1 MALARIGRARRV
13 ENFTWPGFVDA
24 LATLLMVII
33 FVLMVFVLIQ
43 INLAYRVSGQETTLG
58 EMRQQLASLSELLN
72 IERRA
77 NADLAAN
84 LAQITNQLNSS
95 NADRTNLQ
103 AELTSVRAALNL
115 RNNDIAELVAKQT
128 DMKASLTAARV
139 SLEERLGALQLVEGQ
154 LAMALAKNQRATD
167 KINLLSTEV
176 VKSKADADASRTEI
190 TKMASALELAEKQ
203 LAMAQAKSQSATDKI
218 SILSAEV
225 NASRAETK
233 ASRAEVTEMTA
244 ALAALRLRIE
254 ELKSLLAEK
263 ERETVRD
270 KVAIANLG
278 RSLNN
283 ALASRVQ
290 ELQRFRSEFFGRLR
304 DVLKGRDD
312 VQIVGDRFVFQSEV
326 LFAQGQAEIGPQGQE
341 QLAKL
346 AITLA
351 DIAEKIPSDINW
363 VLQVDG
369 HTDNVPIRAGRYA
382 DNWDLSTERALSVV
396 RYLNEQGLPAN
407 RLAAAGYGEYQ
418 PLDTSDNDNARRK
431 NRRIELKITQR
442 VAIK

>member
-1 MALARIGRARRV
+1 MALARIGNARRV

-43 INLAYRVSGQETTLG
+43 VNLAYRVSGQDATLG
-58 EMRQQLASLSELLN
+58 EMRQQLASLGELLN

-77 NADLAAN
+77 SADLAAN
-84 LAQITNQLNSS
+84 LAQITNQLNAS
-95 NADRTNLQ
+95 NANKDELQ
-103 AELTSVRAALNL
+103 AQLANVQAAIAARNSQIAALT
-115 RNNDIAELVAKQT
+115 AKQADT
-128 DMKASLTAARV
+128 EAALAAARN
-139 SLEERLGALQLVEGQ
+139 SLEERLGALQLAEGQ
-154 LAMALAKNQRATD
+154 LAMAQ
-167 KINLLSTEV
+167 
-176 VKSKADADASRTEI
+176 
-190 TKMASALELAEKQ
+190 
-203 LAMAQAKSQSATDKI
+203 AQNQSAANRIDA
-218 SILSAEV
+218 L
-225 NASRAETK
+225 RAETTASK
-233 ASRAEVTEMTA
+233 AEIAQMTG

-254 ELKSLLAEK
+254 ELTSLLAEK
-263 ERETVRD
+263 DRQATQD
-270 KVAIANLG
+270 KVAIASLG

-326 LFAQGQAEIGPQGQE
+326 LFAQGQAEIAVEGQD

-346 AITLA
+346 AVALA
-351 DIAEKIPSDINW
+351 DIATKIPEDINW

-369 HTDNVPIRAGRYA
+369 HTDDVPIRAGRYA

-396 RYLNEQGLPAN
+396 RFLNQQGLPAN
-407 RLAAAGYGEYQ
+407 RLAAAGYGEFQ
-418 PLDTSDNDNARRK
+418 PLDAADNDDARRK

-442 VAIK
+442 VAVR

>member
-1 MALARIGRARRV
+1 MALARIGNARRV
-13 ENFTWPGFVDA
+13 ENFTWPGFVDV

-43 INLAYRVSGQETTLG
+43 VNLAYRVSGQDATLG
-58 EMRQQLASLSELLN
+58 EMRQQLASLGELLN

-77 NADLAAN
+77 SADLAAN
-84 LAQITNQLNSS
+84 LAQITNQLNAS
-95 NADRTNLQ
+95 NANRDELQ
-103 AELTSVRAALNL
+103 AQLANVQAAIAARNSQIANLTAKQADTEAAL
-115 RNNDIAELVAKQT
+115 A
-128 DMKASLTAARV
+128 AARN
-139 SLEERLGALQLVEGQ
+139 SLEDRLGALQLAEGQ
-154 LAMALAKNQRATD
+154 LAMAQ
-167 KINLLSTEV
+167 
-176 VKSKADADASRTEI
+176 
-190 TKMASALELAEKQ
+190 
-203 LAMAQAKSQSATDKI
+203 AQNQSAANRIDA
-218 SILSAEV
+218 L
-225 NASRAETK
+225 RAETTASK
-233 ASRAEVTEMTA
+233 AEIAQMTG

-254 ELKSLLAEK
+254 ELTSLLAEK
-263 ERETVRD
+263 DRQATQD
-270 KVAIANLG
+270 KVAIASLG

-326 LFAQGQAEIGPQGQE
+326 LFAQGQAEIAAEGRD

-346 AITLA
+346 AVALA
-351 DIAEKIPSDINW
+351 DIATKIPEDINW

-369 HTDNVPIRAGRYA
+369 HTDDIPIRAGRYA

-396 RYLNEQGLPAN
+396 RFLNQQGLPAN
-407 RLAAAGYGEYQ
+407 RLAAAGYGEFQ
-418 PLDTSDNDNARRK
+418 PLDAADNDDARRK

-442 VAIK
+442 VAVK

>member
-1 MALARIGRARRV
+1 MALARIGNARRV

-43 INLAYRVSGQETTLG
+43 VNLAYRVSGQDATLG
-58 EMRQQLASLSELLN
+58 EMRQQLASLGELLN

-77 NADLAAN
+77 SADLSAN
-84 LAQITNQLNSS
+84 LAQITIQLNAS
-95 NADRTNLQ
+95 NANRDELQ
-103 AELTSVRAALNL
+103 AQLTSVQTAIAARNSQIANLTEKQVDTEAAL
-115 RNNDIAELVAKQT
+115 A
-128 DMKASLTAARV
+128 AARN
-139 SLEERLGALQLVEGQ
+139 SLEERLGALQLTEGQ
-154 LAMALAKNQRATD
+154 LAMA
-167 KINLLSTEV
+167 
-176 VKSKADADASRTEI
+176 KA
-190 TKMASALELAEKQ
+190 Q
-203 LAMAQAKSQSATDKI
+203 NQSATNRIDA
-218 SILSAEV
+218 L
-225 NASRAETK
+225 RAETTASK
-233 ASRAEVTEMTA
+233 AEIAKMTG

-254 ELKSLLAEK
+254 ELTSLLAEK
-263 ERETVRD
+263 DRQAMRD
-270 KVAIANLG
+270 KVAIASLG

-312 VQIVGDRFVFQSEV
+312 VEIVGDRFVFQSEV
-326 LFAQGQAEIGPQGQE
+326 LFAQGRAEIAAEGQD

-346 AITLA
+346 AVAFA
-351 DIAEKIPSDINW
+351 DIATKIPQDINW

-369 HTDNVPIRAGRYA
+369 HTDDVPIRAGRYA

-396 RYLNEQGLPAN
+396 RFLNQQGLPAN
-407 RLAAAGYGEYQ
+407 RLAAAGYGEFQ
-418 PLDTSDNDNARRK
+418 PLDAADNDDARRK

-442 VAIK
+442 VAVK

>member
-1 MALARIGRARRV
+1 MALARIGNARRV

-43 INLAYRVSGQETTLG
+43 VNLAYRVSGQDATLG
-58 EMRQQLASLSELLN
+58 EMRQQLASLGELLN

-77 NADLAAN
+77 SADLAAN
-84 LAQITNQLNSS
+84 LAQITNQLNAS
-95 NADRTNLQ
+95 NANRDELQ
-103 AELTSVRAALNL
+103 AQLANVQAAIAARNSQIATLTAKQADTEAALN
-115 RNNDIAELVAKQT
+115 
-128 DMKASLTAARV
+128 AARN
-139 SLEERLGALQLVEGQ
+139 SLEDRLGALQLAEGQ
-154 LAMALAKNQRATD
+154 LAMAQ
-167 KINLLSTEV
+167 
-176 VKSKADADASRTEI
+176 
-190 TKMASALELAEKQ
+190 
-203 LAMAQAKSQSATDKI
+203 AQNQSAANRIDA
-218 SILSAEV
+218 L
-225 NASRAETK
+225 RAETTASK
-233 ASRAEVTEMTA
+233 AEIAQMTG

-254 ELKSLLAEK
+254 ELTSLLAEK
-263 ERETVRD
+263 DQQATRD
-270 KVAIANLG
+270 KVAIASLG

-326 LFAQGQAEIGPQGQE
+326 LFAQGQAEIAAEGRD

-346 AITLA
+346 AVALA
-351 DIAEKIPSDINW
+351 DIATKIPKDINW

-369 HTDNVPIRAGRYA
+369 HTDDVPIRAGRYA

-396 RYLNEQGLPAN
+396 RFLNQQGLPAN
-407 RLAAAGYGEYQ
+407 RLAAAGYGEFQ
-418 PLDTSDNDNARRK
+418 PLDAADNDDARRK

-442 VAIK
+442 VAVK

>member
-1 MALARIGRARRV
+1 CHDDGFKNPSQQSGLAAMALARIGNARRV

-43 INLAYRVSGQETTLG
+43 VNLAYRVSGQDATLG

-77 NADLAAN
+77 SADLAAN

-95 NADRTNLQ
+95 NAGRTELE
-103 AELTSVRAALNL
+103 AELSSVQAALTM
-115 RNNDIAELVAKQT
+115 RNSEIAKLAARQADIE
-128 DMKASLTAARV
+128 ASLAAARA
-139 SLEERLGALQLVEGQ
+139 SLEERLGALQLAEG
-154 LAMALAKNQRATD
+154 
-167 KINLLSTEV
+167 
-176 VKSKADADASRTEI
+176 
-190 TKMASALELAEKQ
+190 Q
-203 LAMAQAKSQSATDKI
+203 LAMAQAKNQSATNKI
-218 SILSAEV
+218 ETLSAEIT
-225 NASRAETK
+225 ASKAETE
-233 ASRAEVTEMTA
+233 ASRAEVAEMTR

-254 ELKSLLAEK
+254 DLTNLLAEK
-263 ERETVRD
+263 ERETTRD

-283 ALASRVQ
+283 ALATRVQ

-351 DIAEKIPSDINW
+351 DIAQKIPGDINW
-363 VLQVDG
+363 ILQVDG

-396 RYLNEQGLPAN
+396 RYLNQQGLPAN

-418 PLDTSDNDNARRK
+418 PLDASDSANARRK

>member
-1 MALARIGRARRV
+1 MALARIGNARRV

-43 INLAYRVSGQETTLG
+43 VNLAYRVSGQDATLG
-58 EMRQQLASLSELLN
+58 EMRQQLASLGELLN

-77 NADLAAN
+77 SADLAAN
-84 LAQITNQLNSS
+84 LAQITNQLNASK
-95 NADRTNLQ
+95 TNKDELQ
-103 AELTSVRAALNL
+103 AQLANVQAAIAARNSQIAALT
-115 RNNDIAELVAKQT
+115 VKQADT
-128 DMKASLTAARV
+128 EAALAAARN
-139 SLEERLGALQLVEGQ
+139 SLEERLGALQLAEGQ
-154 LAMALAKNQRATD
+154 LAMAQ
-167 KINLLSTEV
+167 
-176 VKSKADADASRTEI
+176 
-190 TKMASALELAEKQ
+190 
-203 LAMAQAKSQSATDKI
+203 AQNQSAANRIDA
-218 SILSAEV
+218 L
-225 NASRAETK
+225 RAETTASK
-233 ASRAEVTEMTA
+233 AEIAQMTGV
-244 ALAALRLRIE
+244 LAALRLRIE
-254 ELKSLLAEK
+254 ELTSLLAEK
-263 ERETVRD
+263 DRQATQD
-270 KVAIANLG
+270 KVAIASLG

-326 LFAQGQAEIGPQGQE
+326 LFAQGHAEIAVEGQD

-346 AITLA
+346 AVALA
-351 DIAEKIPSDINW
+351 DIATKIPEDINW

-369 HTDNVPIRAGRYA
+369 HTDDVPIRAGRYA

-396 RYLNEQGLPAN
+396 RFLNQQGLPAN
-407 RLAAAGYGEYQ
+407 RLAAAGYGEFQ
-418 PLDTSDNDNARRK
+418 PLDAADNDDARRK

-442 VAIK
+442 VAVK

>member
-1 MALARIGRARRV
+1 MALARLGNTRRS

-43 INLAYRVSGQETTLG
+43 ANLAYRVSGQDATLG

-77 NADLAAN
+77 SADLAAD
-84 LAQITNQLNSS
+84 LAQLQIQLETSET
-95 NADRTNLQ
+95 DRSALAEQLVLVEATLGTRTSELTTLSAKQ
-103 AELTSVRAALNL
+103 AETEAAL
-115 RNNDIAELVAKQT
+115 A
-128 DMKASLTAARV
+128 AARDA
-139 SLEERLGALQLVEGQ
+139 LDERLRALQMVEGQ
-154 LAMALAKNQRATD
+154 LAL
-167 KINLLSTEV
+167 TEARNRTQQQTMRDLEAETTA
-176 VKSKADADASRTEI
+176 SKAEVAQMT
-190 TKMASALELAEKQ
+190 LVLAG
-203 LAMAQAKSQSATDKI
+203 
-218 SILSAEV
+218 
-225 NASRAETK
+225 
-233 ASRAEVTEMTA
+233 
-244 ALAALRLRIE
+244 LRQRIE
-254 ELKSLLAEK
+254 ELTSLLAEK
-263 ERETVRD
+263 DRQAEAD

-278 RSLNN
+278 KSLNN

-326 LFAQGQAEIGPQGQE
+326 LFAPGQADIGPTGQS
-341 QLAKL
+341 QLAQL
-346 AITLA
+346 AVALA
-351 DIAEKIPSDINW
+351 DIAAKIPDDINW

-369 HTDNVPIRAGRYA
+369 HTDNLPVRAGRYT

-396 RYLNEQGLPAN
+396 RFLVLQGVPAK
-407 RLAAAGYGEYQ
+407 RLAATGYGEFQ
-418 PLDTSDNDNARRK
+418 PLTNGDSVADRRL

-442 VAIK
+442 VAAK

>member
-1 MALARIGRARRV
+1 MALARIGNARRV

-43 INLAYRVSGQETTLG
+43 VNLAYRLSGQDASLS
-58 EMRQQLASLSELLN
+58 EMRQQLISLGELLS

-77 NADLAAN
+77 SADLAAN
-84 LAQITNQLNSS
+84 LAQISDQLNAS
-95 NADRTNLQ
+95 NTNRDDLQ
-103 AELTSVRAALNL
+103 TQLTIVQAALGVSNDEIL
-115 RNNDIAELVAKQT
+115 RLETQQADTNATLI
-128 DMKASLTAARV
+128 AARA
-139 SLEERLGALQLVEGQ
+139 SLEERLGALQLAEGQ
-154 LAMALAKNQRATD
+154 LAIAEAQNKSAVDTIDTLRANINKSENALA
-167 KINLLSTEV
+167 
-176 VKSKADADASRTEI
+176 DARTN
-190 TKMASALELAEKQ
+190 LAERLGALQ
-203 LAMAQAKSQSATDKI
+203 LTQRQLEAAQVQNTSDAGTIDG
-218 SILSAEV
+218 L
-225 NASRAETK
+225 RAETT
-233 ASRAEVTEMTA
+233 ASKVEIAQMTG
-244 ALAALRLRIE
+244 ALAALRVRLE
-254 ELKSLLAEK
+254 KLTALLAEK
-263 ERETVRD
+263 DKQTAHD
-270 KVAIANLG
+270 KVAIASLG

-304 DVLKGRDD
+304 EVLKGRDD

-326 LFAQGQAEIGPQGQE
+326 LFAQGQAEIGSQGEE

-346 AITLA
+346 AITLT
-351 DIAEKIPSDINW
+351 DIAQKIPGDINW

-369 HTDNVPIRAGRYA
+369 HTDDVPIRAGRYA

-396 RYLNEQGLPAN
+396 RYLNQQGLPAN

-418 PLDTSDNDNARRK
+418 PLDASDNDNARRK
-431 NRRIELKITQR
+431 NRRIEMKITQR

>member
-1 MALARIGRARRV
+1 MALARIGNARRV

-43 INLAYRVSGQETTLG
+43 VNLAYRVSGQDATLG
-58 EMRQQLASLSELLN
+58 EMRQQLASLGELLN

-77 NADLAAN
+77 SADLAAN
-84 LAQITNQLNSS
+84 LAQITSQLGTSK
-95 NADRTNLQ
+95 ADRKELQ
-103 AELTSVRAALNL
+103 AQLVNVQATLQARLADIDRLT
-115 RNNDIAELVAKQT
+115 AKQT
-128 DMKASLTAARV
+128 DIKAALSAARAT
-139 SLEERLGALQLVEGQ
+139 LEERLGALQL
-154 LAMALAKNQRATD
+154 
-167 KINLLSTEV
+167 
-176 VKSKADADASRTEI
+176 
-190 TKMASALELAEKQ
+190 AEAQ
-203 LAMAQAKSQSATDKI
+203 LAMAQAQNQSANDKVKA
-218 SILSAEV
+218 LE
-225 NASRAETK
+225 AETT
-233 ASRAEVTEMTA
+233 ASKTEVLQLTNT
-244 ALAALRLRIE
+244 LTALRLRIE
-254 ELKSLLAEK
+254 ELTGLLAEK
-263 ERETVRD
+263 DKQASRD

-278 RSLNN
+278 KSLNN

-312 VQIVGDRFVFQSEV
+312 VEIVGDRFVFQSEV
-326 LFAQGQAEIGPQGQE
+326 LFAQGQANIGSEGQE

-346 AITLA
+346 AVALA
-351 DIAEKIPSDINW
+351 DIANKIPSDINW

-369 HTDNVPIRAGRYA
+369 HTDNVPVRAGRYT

-396 RYLNEQGLPAN
+396 RYLNQQGLPAI

-418 PLDTSDNDNARRK
+418 PLDTADNHDARRK

-442 VAIK
+442 VVAK

>member
-1 MALARIGRARRV
+1 MALARIGNARRV

-43 INLAYRVSGQETTLG
+43 VNLAYRVSGQDATLG
-58 EMRQQLASLSELLN
+58 EMRQQLASLGELLN

-77 NADLAAN
+77 SADLAAN
-84 LAQITNQLNSS
+84 LAQITNQLNAS
-95 NADRTNLQ
+95 NANRDELQ
-103 AELTSVRAALNL
+103 AQLANVQAAIAARNSQIAALTATQADTEAAL
-115 RNNDIAELVAKQT
+115 A
-128 DMKASLTAARV
+128 AARN
-139 SLEERLGALQLVEGQ
+139 SLEERLGALQLAEGQ
-154 LAMALAKNQRATD
+154 LAMAQ
-167 KINLLSTEV
+167 
-176 VKSKADADASRTEI
+176 
-190 TKMASALELAEKQ
+190 
-203 LAMAQAKSQSATDKI
+203 AQNQSAANRIDA
-218 SILSAEV
+218 L
-225 NASRAETK
+225 RAETTASK
-233 ASRAEVTEMTA
+233 AEIAQMTG

-254 ELKSLLAEK
+254 ELTSLLAEK
-263 ERETVRD
+263 DRQATQD
-270 KVAIANLG
+270 KVAIASLG

-326 LFAQGQAEIGPQGQE
+326 LFAQGQAEIAVEGQD

-346 AITLA
+346 AVALA
-351 DIAEKIPSDINW
+351 DIATKIPEDINW

-369 HTDNVPIRAGRYA
+369 HTDDVPIRAGRYA

-396 RYLNEQGLPAN
+396 RFLNQQGLPAN
-407 RLAAAGYGEYQ
+407 RLAAAGYGEFQ
-418 PLDTSDNDNARRK
+418 PLDAADNDDARRK

-442 VAIK
+442 VAVK

>member
-1 MALARIGRARRV
+1 MALARIGNARRV

-43 INLAYRVSGQETTLG
+43 VNLAYRVSGQDATLG
-58 EMRQQLASLSELLN
+58 EMRQQLASLGELLN

-77 NADLAAN
+77 SADLAAN
-84 LAQITNQLNSS
+84 LAQITNQLNAS
-95 NADRTNLQ
+95 NANRDELQ
-103 AELTSVRAALNL
+103 AQLASVQAAIAARNSQIANLTAKQADTEAAL
-115 RNNDIAELVAKQT
+115 A
-128 DMKASLTAARV
+128 AARN
-139 SLEERLGALQLVEGQ
+139 SLEDRLGALQLAEGQ
-154 LAMALAKNQRATD
+154 LAMAQ
-167 KINLLSTEV
+167 
-176 VKSKADADASRTEI
+176 
-190 TKMASALELAEKQ
+190 
-203 LAMAQAKSQSATDKI
+203 AQNQSAANRIDA
-218 SILSAEV
+218 L
-225 NASRAETK
+225 RAETTASK
-233 ASRAEVTEMTA
+233 AEIAQMTG

-254 ELKSLLAEK
+254 ELTSLLAEK
-263 ERETVRD
+263 DRQATQD
-270 KVAIANLG
+270 KVAIASLG

-326 LFAQGQAEIGPQGQE
+326 LFAQGQAEIAVEGRD

-346 AITLA
+346 AVALA
-351 DIAEKIPSDINW
+351 DIATKIPEDINW

-369 HTDNVPIRAGRYA
+369 HTDDIPIRAGRYA

-396 RYLNEQGLPAN
+396 RFLNQQGLPAN
-407 RLAAAGYGEYQ
+407 RLAAAGYGEFQ
-418 PLDTSDNDNARRK
+418 PLDAADNDDARRK
-431 NRRIELKITQR
+431 KPPYRAENYPARGGKIAPPKCQKNIKTALLLTRRI
-442 VAIK
+442 AP

>member
-1 MALARIGRARRV
+1 MALARIGNARRV

-43 INLAYRVSGQETTLG
+43 VNLAYRVSGQDATLG
-58 EMRQQLASLSELLN
+58 EMRQQLASLGELLN

-77 NADLAAN
+77 SADLAAN
-84 LAQITNQLNSS
+84 LAQITNQLNAS
-95 NADRTNLQ
+95 NSNRDELQ
-103 AELTSVRAALNL
+103 AQLTSLQTAIAARNSQIANLTAKQADAEAAL
-115 RNNDIAELVAKQT
+115 A
-128 DMKASLTAARV
+128 AARN
-139 SLEERLGALQLVEGQ
+139 SLEERLGALQLAEGQ
-154 LAMALAKNQRATD
+154 LAMVQ
-167 KINLLSTEV
+167 
-176 VKSKADADASRTEI
+176 
-190 TKMASALELAEKQ
+190 
-203 LAMAQAKSQSATDKI
+203 AQNQSAANRIDA
-218 SILSAEV
+218 L
-225 NASRAETK
+225 RAETTASK
-233 ASRAEVTEMTA
+233 AEIAQMTG

-254 ELKSLLAEK
+254 ELTSLLAEK
-263 ERETVRD
+263 DRQTTRD
-270 KVAIANLG
+270 KVAITSLG

-326 LFAQGQAEIGPQGQE
+326 LFAQGQAEIGSQGEE

-346 AITLA
+346 AITLT
-351 DIAEKIPSDINW
+351 DIAQKIPSDINW
-363 VLQVDG
+363 ILQVDG
-369 HTDNVPIRAGRYA
+369 HTDNLPIRAGRYA

-396 RYLNEQGLPAN
+396 RYLNQQGLPAS

-418 PLDTSDNDNARRK
+418 PLDASDSDNARRK
-431 NRRIELKITQR
+431 NRRIEIKITQR

>member
-1 MALARIGRARRV
+1 MALARIGNARRV

-43 INLAYRVSGQETTLG
+43 VNLAYRVSGQDATLG
-58 EMRQQLASLSELLN
+58 EMRQQLASLGELLN

-77 NADLAAN
+77 SADLAAN
-84 LAQITNQLNSS
+84 LAQITNQLNAS
-95 NADRTNLQ
+95 NANRDELKAQLANVQAAIAARNSQIANLTAKQ
-103 AELTSVRAALNL
+103 ADTEAAL
-115 RNNDIAELVAKQT
+115 A
-128 DMKASLTAARV
+128 AARN
-139 SLEERLGALQLVEGQ
+139 SLEDRLGALQLAEGQ
-154 LAMALAKNQRATD
+154 LAMAH
-167 KINLLSTEV
+167 
-176 VKSKADADASRTEI
+176 
-190 TKMASALELAEKQ
+190 
-203 LAMAQAKSQSATDKI
+203 AQNQSAANRIDA
-218 SILSAEV
+218 L
-225 NASRAETK
+225 RAETTASK
-233 ASRAEVTEMTA
+233 AEIAQMTG

-254 ELKSLLAEK
+254 ELTSLLAEK
-263 ERETVRD
+263 DRQATQD
-270 KVAIANLG
+270 KVAIASLG

-326 LFAQGQAEIGPQGQE
+326 LFAQGQAEIAAEGRD

-346 AITLA
+346 AVALA
-351 DIAEKIPSDINW
+351 DIATKIPKDINW

-369 HTDNVPIRAGRYA
+369 HTDDIPIRAGRYA

-396 RYLNEQGLPAN
+396 RFLNQQGLPAN
-407 RLAAAGYGEYQ
+407 RLAAAGYGEFQ
-418 PLDTSDNDNARRK
+418 PLDAADNDDARRK

-442 VAIK
+442 VAVK